1 MMVDYVQVFA
11 KNLRE
16 KIHLKVWH
24 ERIFIARTYDD
35 ELFVRIA
42 LSGGPTFETSIPD
55 ISNKIVNGYT
65 TDYAAYEI
73 LQELR
78 RFIIKTYF
86 V

>member
-1 MMVDYVQVFA
+1 MVDYVQIFA

-24 ERIFIARTYDD
+24 DRIFIARTYNDD
-35 ELFVRIA
+35 LFVSIA
-42 LSGGPTFETSIPD
+42 LSGGPTFETNIPN
-55 ISNKIVNGYT
+55 ISDKIVNGYT
-65 TDYAAYEI
+65 TDYAVYEI

-78 RFIIKTYF
+78 RFIIKSYL